1 VVLLILS
8 SVTNL
13 RKHSLRSVE
22 LDKWIS
28 CVNNLSSRSRDP
40 VQAMELLRHSAVESL
55 LDAECVLEVLDEL
68 KDEIYSAREDFLHMM
83 QDLYK

>member
-1 VVLLILS
+1 MVFIVS

-22 LDKWIS
+22 LDQWIS

-40 VQAMELLRHSAVESL
+40 VQAMELLRHSAVERL
-55 LDAECVLEVLDEL
+55 LDSECVVEVLNEL
-68 KDEIYSAREDFLHMM
+68 KNELCSAREDFLHMM
-83 QDLYK
+83 QDLNK

>member
-1 VVLLILS
+1 MVFIVS
-8 SVTNL
+8 SATNI
-13 RKHSLRSVE
+13 RKHSLRSVK

-40 VQAMELLRHSAVESL
+40 VQAMELLRHCAVESL
-55 LDAECVLEVLDEL
+55 LDSECVLEVLNEL
-68 KDEIYSAREDFLHMM
+68 KNELNSAREDFLHMA

>member
-1 VVLLILS
+1 VMLFIIS

-22 LDKWIS
+22 LEKWIS

-40 VQAMELLRHSAVESL
+40 VQAMELLRHCTVESL
-55 LDAECVLEVLDEL
+55 LDAECILDVLSEL
-68 KDEIYSAREDFLHMM
+68 KDEIYSAREDFLHMTH
-83 QDLYK
+83 DL

>member
-1 VVLLILS
+1 MVFIVS
-8 SVTNL
+8 SATNI

-40 VQAMELLRHSAVESL
+40 VQAMELLRHCAVESL
-55 LDAECVLEVLDEL
+55 LDSECILEVLNEL
-68 KDEIYSAREDFLHMM
+68 KNELNSAREDFLHMA

>member
-1 VVLLILS
+1 MVFIVS
-8 SVTNL
+8 SATNI

-40 VQAMELLRHSAVESL
+40 VQAMELLRHCAVESL
-55 LDAECVLEVLDEL
+55 LGSECVLEVLNEL
-68 KDEIYSAREDFLHMM
+68 KNELNSAREDFLHMA
-83 QDLYK
+83 QVLYK

>member
-1 VVLLILS
+1 MVFIVS
-8 SVTNL
+8 SATNL

-22 LDKWIS
+22 LDQWIS

-40 VQAMELLRHSAVESL
+40 VQAMELLRHCAVESL
-55 LDAECVLEVLDEL
+55 LDSECVLEVLNEL
-68 KDEIYSAREDFLHMM
+68 KNELNSAREDFLHMA

>member
-1 VVLLILS
+1 MVFIVS
-8 SVTNL
+8 SATNI

-40 VQAMELLRHSAVESL
+40 VQAMELLRHCAVESL
-55 LDAECVLEVLDEL
+55 LDSECVLEVLNEL
-68 KDEIYSAREDFLHMM
+68 KNELNSAREDFLHMA